1 MNERMYERFRGR
13 YVASPLDYQS
23 LEDLKRKERKGQFL
37 TPAEKK
43 YLQGYAKEQ
52 RIKNLSKKKN

>member
-1 MNERMYERFRGR
+1 MKEKILERNRGR
-13 YVASPLDYQS
+13 YIVSPLDYQS

-37 TPAEKK
+37 TTAEKK

-52 RIKNLSKKKN
+52 RLKNLSKKK